1 MAEVILRIKDT
12 PTGGVAVH
20 ATYEP
25 PLRVPCTN
33 AQLAALEI
41 VRRTTR
47 DWGVA
52 PSPSAIKPSSH
63 HGDI

>member
-12 PTGGVAVH
+12 PTGGVSVH
-20 ATYEP
+20 AAYEP
-25 PLRVPCTN
+25 PLRVPCTK

-47 DWGVA
+47 DWGMGPTPTA
-52 PSPSAIKPSSH
+52 AKPSSH
-63 HGDI
+63 P

>member
-25 PLRVPCTN
+25 ALRVPCTN

-41 VRRTTR
+41 IRRTTR
-47 DWGVA
+47 DWGMGPTPNA
-52 PSPSAIKPSSH
+52 TKPSSH
-63 HGDI
+63 Q